1 MTDASTQN
9 TVLVTGANRGI
20 GFEFA
25 KQYAEKGW
33 QVIAGARNPDGAN
46 DLHAL
51 AEEYPG
57 VSIEQLDVSDPESVD
72 RLAEKLSG
80 QAIDLIV
87 NNAGIFGE
95 FGDQMF
101 GALKIDMFD
110 TFMRTNALGPLKM
123 CEAFL
128 PHVKASEQKKMVSIT
143 SQAGSFTL
151 DSGGLPGMYYY
162 KSSKAA
168 QNMIMRNIAKDV
180 KQHGVTVG
188 ILSPGMVNTAGE
200 LPPERRFPGIIEPP
214 ESIAGMIEVIDGL
227 SLENSGSFIR
237 YNGEPQPW

>member
-1 MTDASTQN
+1 MNDASMQN
-9 TVLVTGANRGI
+9 TVLITGANRGI

-25 KQYAEKGW
+25 KQYAEKDW
-33 QVIAGARNPDGAN
+33 RVLATARNPDGAD

-51 AEEYPG
+51 AGEYTG
-57 VSIEQLDVSDPESVD
+57 VVIEQLDVSDPDSVD

-80 QAIDLIV
+80 QAIDLLV

-101 GALKIDMFD
+101 GRLKFDLFD

-128 PHVKASEQKKMVSIT
+128 PHVKASRQKKMVSIT
-143 SQAGSFTL
+143 SQAGSFAL
-151 DSGGLPGMYYY
+151 DSGDLPGMYYY

-180 KQHGVTVG
+180 KKDGVTVG

-214 ESIAGMIEVIDGL
+214 ESIAGMIEVIDDL
-227 SLENSGSFIR
+227 SLEDSGSFIR
-237 YNGEPQPW
+237 YNGELQPW

>member
-1 MTDASTQN
+1 MNNDGEQN
-9 TVLVTGANRGI
+9 TVLITGANRGI

-33 QVIAGARNPDGAN
+33 RVLAGARDPDGAG

-51 AEEYPG
+51 SEEYPA
-57 VSIEQLDVSDPESVD
+57 VSIEQLDVGDPDSID
-72 RLAEKLSG
+72 RLAGKLSG

-101 GALKIDMFD
+101 GALKIDLFD

-128 PHVKASEQKKMVSIT
+128 PHVASSQQKKMVSIT
-143 SQAGSFTL
+143 SQAGSFAL

-180 KQHGVTVG
+180 EKDGVAVG

-237 YNGEPQPW
+237 YNGELQPW